1 LLEIVAVGLDIA
13 VLLSIGRH
21 PASGR
26 SRRAENDARAL
37 ELALNLG
44 GRTHAIHA
52 GDPDEPALRDYL
64 GMGLETLSVLRQPA
78 ECDVVPALVRHLTL
92 IRPTLILTGSA
103 AEQGPGSG
111 MLPYLL
117 ARQLDLPLLPATAGL
132 ALNGGLLD
140 ALQAL
145 PRGRR
150 RQLRAELP
158 AVVAVDRA
166 APAARQSAYARA
178 RRGAIDVIDMAAGPI
193 VPADAREVAARPR
206 PRRLKVMSAATAA
219 ERLRA
224 ATEMQAGRGKLM
236 VDPPADEAARAILD
250 YLVSEGILIGH

>member
-1 LLEIVAVGLDIA
+1 MTLDIA

-26 SRRAENDARAL
+26 SRRAETDARAL

-44 GRTHAIHA
+44 GRIHAIHA
-52 GDPDEPALRDYL
+52 GDPDDPALRDYL
-64 GMGLETLSVLRQPA
+64 GMGLETLSALRQPKG
-78 ECDVVPALVRHLTL
+78 CDVVPVLARHLAL

-117 ARQLDLPLLPATAGL
+117 ARQLDLPLLPAIAGI
-132 ALNGGLLD
+132 AINGGLLD

-150 RQLRAELP
+150 RQLRANLP
-158 AVVAVDRA
+158 AIITVDRA
-166 APAARQSAYARA
+166 APSPRQSAYAKA
-178 RRGAIDVIDMAAGPI
+178 RRGIIEVIDMPAGPKAAAE
-193 VPADAREVAARPR
+193 VREVAARTR
-206 PRRLKVMSAATAA
+206 PRRLKVMTGASAA

-250 YLVSEGILIGH
+250 YLTEEGILAPAARN